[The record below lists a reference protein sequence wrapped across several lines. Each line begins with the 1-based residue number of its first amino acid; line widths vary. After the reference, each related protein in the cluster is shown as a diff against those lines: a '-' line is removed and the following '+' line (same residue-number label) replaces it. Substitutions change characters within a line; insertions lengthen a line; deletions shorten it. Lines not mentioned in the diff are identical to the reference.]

1 MLSRID
7 TLALQTP
14 NAKRPQ
20 RGQWARYRSLGAR
33 RGLTLTPA
41 AASSRQMRAI
51 RAALSQ
57 KSANQRDQAQSA
69 ALKPVVRRPPAPV
82 ALTGMFDPSKI
93 GQRQNASARVVAWAK
108 DLLPDT
114 VKQAIRAVP
123 DTVLINAREV
133 QCGDPNCSPVDVAI
147 AIVFK
152 NGRRAMCGIPMAMS
166 EVRQEDVA
174 LCINE
179 IHDELLACHA
189 DIPWTE
195 TRPRPRLTQ
204 QGDRALEAIARAIT
218 ENVVNLDARDVAGVC
233 TMAIELLEQLED
245 DAARSLA
252 PPPFQ
257 TRPPPPSLD
266 PSTKLLAAAQRD
278 DANAIKACLAE
289 GLDPSYGNSLGQTAL
304 HIAAMWG
311 NANALDALIA
321 AGANVNAQN
330 QLSAA
335 SPLHIAAS
343 SIKAA
348 PGRLACAARL
358 LEAGADA
365 RLLDEDGDAPYEKVL
380 GGDDFARELRALLQ
394 TAFERAAR

>member
-1 MLSRID
+1 
-7 TLALQTP
+7 
-14 NAKRPQ
+14 
-20 RGQWARYRSLGAR
+20 
-33 RGLTLTPA
+33 
-41 AASSRQMRAI
+41 MRAI

-57 KSANQRDQAQSA
+57 NRANQTDQAQGAA
-69 ALKPVVRRPPAPV
+69 ALKPVVRRPPAPR
-82 ALTGMFDPSKI
+82 ALTGMFDPSKV

-108 DLLPDT
+108 ELLPDT

-152 NGRRAMCGIPMAMS
+152 NGRRAMCGIPMGMS

-233 TMAIELLEQLED
+233 TMAIELLEQLQD

-257 TRPPPPSLD
+257 ARPPPPSLD

-278 DANAIKACLAE
+278 DVNAIKACLAE

-335 SPLHIAAS
+335 SPLHITAS

-365 RLLDEDGDAPYEKVL
+365 RLLDQDGDAPYEKVL

-394 TAFERAAR
+394 TAFERASR

>member
-1 MLSRID
+1 M
-7 TLALQTP
+7 
-14 NAKRPQ
+14 
-20 RGQWARYRSLGAR
+20 
-33 RGLTLTPA
+33 
-41 AASSRQMRAI
+41 I
-51 RAALSQ
+51 RAQ
-57 KSANQRDQAQSA
+57 
-69 ALKPVVRRPPAPV
+69 
-82 ALTGMFDPSKI
+82 
-93 GQRQNASARVVAWAK
+93 
-108 DLLPDT
+108 
-114 VKQAIRAVP
+114 VKAAIRAVP

-152 NGRRAMCGIPMAMS
+152 NGRRAMCGIPMAMT